1 MPCISRYTR
10 YKRVNVLGQIEF
22 IMSRDYKKHD
32 YLINMHGSL
41 VEARNDGP
49 HVDERRYAYLLKLT
63 STGTFVMGIWNV
75 IKIFMDMFIDTEDI
89 FLPEG
94 VPIAISVVIDAIILG
109 FFFILAISFRYLI
122 WKDAGKEVSD
132 GKERYGYIVCA
143 IVLMIYGVYAI
154 VSFIRSLVNNDFT
167 GYDITKFVFD
177 LTSMIFLSELLYSAF
192 KLRKVRKKIAER
204 A

>member
-1 MPCISRYTR
+1 
-10 YKRVNVLGQIEF
+10 
-22 IMSRDYKKHD
+22 
-32 YLINMHGSL
+32 MHGSL

-122 WKDAGKEVSD
+122 WKGAGKEVSD
-132 GKERYGYIVCA
+132 GKEWYGYIVCA
-143 IVLMIYGVYAI
+143 IVLMIYDVYAI

>member
-1 MPCISRYTR
+1 
-10 YKRVNVLGQIEF
+10 
-22 IMSRDYKKHD
+22 MSRDYKKHD

-109 FFFILAISFRYLI
+109 FFFILAISASRI
-122 WKDAGKEVSD
+122 
-132 GKERYGYIVCA
+132 
-143 IVLMIYGVYAI
+143 
-154 VSFIRSLVNNDFT
+154 
-167 GYDITKFVFD
+167 
-177 LTSMIFLSELLYSAF
+177 
-192 KLRKVRKKIAER
+192 
-204 A
+204 